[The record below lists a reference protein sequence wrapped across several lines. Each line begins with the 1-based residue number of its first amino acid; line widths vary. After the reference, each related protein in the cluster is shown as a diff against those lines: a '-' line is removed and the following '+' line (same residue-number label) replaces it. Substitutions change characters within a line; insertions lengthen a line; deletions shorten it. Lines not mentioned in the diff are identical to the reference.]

1 MSICI
6 KFRNIVLNYR
16 TGCRGDYEFPVTCE
30 KELFLLFFFLMDCK
44 RWNVRNFIKGIGR
57 LLRMMERRK
66 IYFSFDKIVTSN
78 EILSRGL
85 VYSRFIFM
93 KIIPLMAGN

>member
-44 RWNVRNFIKGIGR
+44 RWNVRNF
-57 LLRMMERRK
+57 
-66 IYFSFDKIVTSN
+66 D
-78 EILSRGL
+78 
-85 VYSRFIFM
+85 
-93 KIIPLMAGN
+93 

>member
-1 MSICI
+1 
-6 KFRNIVLNYR
+6 
-16 TGCRGDYEFPVTCE
+16 
-30 KELFLLFFFLMDCK
+30 
-44 RWNVRNFIKGIGR
+44 
-57 LLRMMERRK
+57 MMERRK

-85 VYSRFIFM
+85 VSSRFIFM